1 MTGSDHILLAQGL
14 SKRYGGVQ
22 ALDQVDIALQLGK
35 IIALAGQNGAGKS
48 TLVKIISGAVQPDS
62 GKIYVDGQETHLDSV
77 QVAQQLGIRVVHQ
90 IPALALDLSILD
102 NVFLGSERI
111 QYHQPVRLPW
121 LNRKK
126 MKEELRPL
134 LERFAPYLDP
144 DAPVMTLKAHER
156 RLVGIIKAL
165 ANAARVLILDE
176 PTAALPS
183 NERVRLLETVEM
195 LRDQGLAVVYVSHH
209 LEEFEQLADEV
220 VVLRDGRLVSHEM
233 GRPKAEK
240 IVTLM
245 LGRDPAAA
253 NHDEVLRD
261 TQDGERK
268 PESQA
273 AATATGFRFE
283 ITPPKGG
290 HHVTEIEHTVRFEVS
305 AGEIVILTGLV
316 GSGTTEIAEA
326 AFGRRLNWTTV
337 FTDKTGAHAITDP
350 HQAIALGIGY
360 LPADRINESVLPDL
374 SIRENMSI
382 ASLGQI
388 IGVLGKIDQNTERR
402 RVDEFG
408 KILQIRRSH
417 DDQKVTELSGG
428 NQQKVMIGRW
438 LLSGSRCLILNEPT
452 QGVDVVAKAEVRHI
466 LDSFARQG
474 GAALIVSS
482 DPAEFL
488 TLATRALVMRRGQIV
503 TELSGSALTADA
515 IADAALLSSA
525 GGNNIGR

>member
-1 MTGSDHILLAQGL
+1 MAGVEHVLLGRGL

-22 ALDQVDIALQLGK
+22 ALDNVDIGLQLGK
-35 IIALAGQNGAGKS
+35 VIALAGQNGAGKT

-62 GKIYVDGQETHLDSV
+62 GQIFVDGQETHLDSV
-77 QVAQQLGIRVVHQ
+77 QTAQQLGIRVVHQ
-90 IPALALDLSILD
+90 VPALALELSVLD
-102 NVFLGSERI
+102 NVFLGSERVRA
-111 QYHQPVRLPW
+111 HSFLRLPW
-121 LNRKK
+121 LQRKR

-134 LERFAPYLDP
+134 LDRFAPYLNP
-144 DAPVMTLKAHER
+144 DAPVISLKAHER

-195 LRDQGLAVVYVSHH
+195 LRAQGLAVVYVSHH

-220 VVLRDGRLVSHEM
+220 VVLRDGRLVSHEL

-245 LGRDPAAA
+245 LGRDPAASV
-253 NHDEVLRD
+253 NHVEASRHQQQKSVERLSSPAVSFHFEV
-261 TQDGERK
+261 
-268 PESQA
+268 
-273 AATATGFRFE
+273 
-283 ITPPKGG
+283 TPPKVS
-290 HHVTEIEHTVRFEVS
+290 HYVTEIEETVRFGVN

-316 GSGTTEIAEA
+316 GSGVTETAEA
-326 AFGRRLNWTTV
+326 AFGRRPGWTTV
-337 FTDKTGAHAITDP
+337 FTDSTGRHTIASP
-350 HQAIALGIGY
+350 HDAIALGIGY

-374 SIRENMSI
+374 SIRVNMSI

-388 IGVLGKIDQNTERR
+388 TGLLGRLDQNAERR
-402 RVDEFG
+402 RVEEFG
-408 KILQIRRSH
+408 KTLQIRRSH

-428 NQQKVMIGRW
+428 NQQKVMIARW
-438 LLSGSRCLILNEPT
+438 LLSGSRFLILNEPT
-452 QGVDVVAKAEVRHI
+452 QGIDVVAKTEVRYI

-474 GAALIVSS
+474 GAALIVST

-488 TLATRALVMRRGQIV
+488 SLATRALIMRRGRIV
-503 TELSGSALTADA
+503 AELSGSDLTADA
-515 IADAALLSSA
+515 IADAALLPSS
-525 GGNNIGR
+525 GGGE